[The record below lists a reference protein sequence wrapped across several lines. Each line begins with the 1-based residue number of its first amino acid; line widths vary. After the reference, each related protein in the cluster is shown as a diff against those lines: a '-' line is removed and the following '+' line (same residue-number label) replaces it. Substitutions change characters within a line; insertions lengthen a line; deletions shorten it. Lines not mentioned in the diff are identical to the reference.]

1 MKIRT
6 GFVSNSSSS
15 SFLVLLDEHPKNTD
29 HLLKLVFSRTFYMGD
44 EKNQE
49 VYDRLYDPYAEPEK
63 YHAQDYF
70 TTRQAAEY
78 LGIPAAEDT
87 CEVSQANKKNM
98 VKFIEESL
106 VSGTVED
113 KTLAVGYPQY
123 PRCSY
128 GSDEEGR
135 ADCERKWLEFRKAES
150 KWAHAHAKFLAEMFI
165 KQYEGKC
172 LCRFSASDND
182 SRLGAAVEHGDTF
195 QNCPFWLRFSQH

>member
-15 SFLVLLDEHPKNTD
+15 SFLVLLDERPKNTD
-29 HLLKLVFSRTFYMGD
+29 HLLKLVFSRIVYMGD
-44 EKNQE
+44 EESRE
-49 VYDRLYDPYAEPEK
+49 VYDRLYDPYASPEE

-113 KTLAVGYPQY
+113 KTLTVGYPKY
-123 PRCSY
+123 PHTSWDTP
-128 GSDEEGR
+128 GNQEES
-135 ADCERKWLEFRKAES
+135 ERKWLEFRKAES

-165 KQYEGKC
+165 RQHEGKC
-172 LCRFSASDND
+172 LCRFNASDND
-182 SRLGAAVEHGDTF
+182 SRLGAAVEHGETF